1 VTGVGLGRH
10 CGGGATA
17 DRGGGGGGWELGNG
31 VPVAGGLGS
40 GRQVPGELREVDVVL
55 LLYLAGAGGRRS
67 SGTATRPSCGGGGT
81 AACSWAGRSGGGNGK
96 WPAL

>member
-17 DRGGGGGGWELGNG
+17 DRGGGGGWKLGNG
-31 VPVAGGLGS
+31 VPVAGGSGS
-40 GRQVPGELREVDVVL
+40 GRQVPRELREVDVVL

-67 SGTATRPSCGGGGT
+67 SGTATRLSSGGEGT
-81 AACSWAGRSGGGNGK
+81 AACSWAGSSGGGNGK
-96 WPAL
+96 